1 MESLKVLIIEDERFL
16 ARELETYFLNKSHD
30 VVGIAH
36 SGEDAVSLARSHS
49 PDLLMVDIELEG
61 KMNGIMAC
69 EKIVEFSDAS
79 IIYLSQFRSEKWTQ
93 RIIETRPVLYLTKP
107 FNEHELEMNMGLLTE
122 TKKQFELQPMRDYV
136 FLKDRDRHVKVA
148 IKDILFLEAARSSC
162 NIYLENRKITL
173 SMSLKTLMTKINHPL
188 ITRISRSKAVN
199 LERVQG
205 YVGGILFIN
214 QHELSITADYKDSVM
229 SKLNHL

>member
-1 MESLKVLIIEDERFL
+1 METLKVLIIEDERFL
-16 ARELETYFLNKSHD
+16 ARELENYFLSKSHE
-30 VVGIAH
+30 VVGVAH
-36 SGEDAVSLARSHS
+36 TGEDAVELARTHA

-93 RIIETRPVLYLTKP
+93 RIIETRPVLFLTKP

-122 TKKQFELQPMRDYV
+122 TKRQLTLEPMRNYV
-136 FLKDRDRHVKVA
+136 FLRDKDMHTRIP
-148 IKDILFLEAARSSC
+148 IKEILFLEAARSSC
-162 NIYLENRKITL
+162 NIYLENRKITI
-173 SMSLKTLMTKINHPL
+173 SMSLKNIMTKLNHPL

-205 YVGGILFIN
+205 YVGGMLFVN
-214 QHELSITADYKDSVM
+214 QHELSISPDYKESVM
-229 SKLNHL
+229 RKLNHL